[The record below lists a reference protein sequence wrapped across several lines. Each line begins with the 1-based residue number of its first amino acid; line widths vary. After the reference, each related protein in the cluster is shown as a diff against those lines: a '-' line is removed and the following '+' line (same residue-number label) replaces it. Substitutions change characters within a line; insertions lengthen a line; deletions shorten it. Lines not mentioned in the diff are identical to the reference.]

1 MTNAVNW
8 KWDNALNHTL
18 FEIRK
23 HLHQHPELSF
33 KEYETQKYI
42 QKILDE
48 WHIPYKTITET
59 GLYVDIEGAKDGKH
73 IALRADIDALPITEK
88 SNVDFPSQNKGVM
101 HACGHDG
108 HTTILLGAVYHLW
121 QYREQLKGSVRCIF
135 QPGEEAD
142 GAAEQLIQTGVLTH
156 PNIENIIALHVWPKL
171 PLGTIGTIKGPVT
184 ASCDDFVIKVHGKGG
199 HAARPYEGIDA
210 LAVTHEIVQ
219 SLKFLETRML
229 DPVKPHLIHV
239 GKIEG
244 GQSNNAIADEAIIEG
259 SIRTVDHD
267 MRQEI
272 ETQFIRL
279 VNDTAERFGSTVD
292 ITYINGHPPVINDD
306 EITDQLEQSAK
317 QIVGED
323 HIIDLGQPSMGADD
337 FGYYSEQLP
346 STYFRLGISEA
357 HETTYDLHHPQF
369 KFNEQAIIYG
379 AKIFTQYALDML
391 R

>member
-1 MTNAVNW
+1 MTQPV
-8 KWDNALNHTL
+8 KWSWDETLNDTL

-33 KEYETQKYI
+33 QEHETQKYI
-42 QKILDE
+42 GKVLEE
-48 WHIPYKTITET
+48 WDIPYETITDT
-59 GLYVDIEGAKDGKH
+59 GLYVDIEGAQEGQH

-88 SNVDFPSQNKGVM
+88 SDVDFPSQNEGVM

-121 QYREQLKGSVRCIF
+121 QHRDQLKGSVRCIF

-142 GAAEQLIQTGVLTH
+142 GAAEQLIQAGVLTD
-156 PNIENIIALHVWPKL
+156 PEIENIIALHVWPKL

-184 ASCDDFVIKVHGKGG
+184 ASCDDFVLKVHGKGG
-199 HAARPYEGIDA
+199 HAARPYEGVDA
-210 LAVTHEIVQ
+210 LAITHEIIQ
-219 SLKFLETRML
+219 ALKFLETRVL

-244 GQSNNAIADEAIIEG
+244 GQSNNSIADEVLVEG
-259 SIRTVDHD
+259 SVRTVDHE

-272 ETQFIRL
+272 EEHFTRL
-279 VNDTAERFGSTVD
+279 VKQTAERFGGSVD
-292 ITYINGHPPVINDD
+292 IEYINGHPPVINDD
-306 EITDQLEQSAK
+306 TITDQLEQSAS
-317 QIVGED
+317 QIVGSE

-346 STYFRLGISEA
+346 STYFRLGISETD
-357 HETTYDLHHPQF
+357 ETTYDLHHPQF

-379 AKIFTQYALDML
+379 AKIFTQYALDTL
-391 R
+391 S

>member
-18 FEIRK
+18 FKIRK

-121 QYREQLKGSVRCIF
+121 QYRDQLKGSVRCIF

-142 GAAEQLIQTGVLTH
+142 GAAEQLIQAGVLTH

-199 HAARPYEGIDA
+199 HGARPYEGIDA

-229 DPVKPHLIHV
+229 DPVKPYLIHV

-292 ITYINGHPPVINDD
+292 ITYINGHPPVINDG